1 MNQIMSETIP
11 FVLQQHQKSTLEKF
25 LQIIDG
31 TKLAVIAEQSD
42 KVHLQQWLKVM
53 LCSDFATRQF
63 GRHKEAIA
71 EQWLAGDF
79 ARAMQKNEMAEKLA
93 VCLHC
98 VETESQLLQELR
110 NFRNQQMLRICYRD
124 INGLADLSEV
134 LTELTELANCTIRQA
149 LQWLDKAQQKE
160 FGTVLD
166 SQGKPMPLIIIGMGK
181 LGAYELNF
189 SSDVDLV
196 FAFAEHGETV
206 NGPRSISH
214 NEYFI
219 KLGQRLIKALDQKT
233 TDGFVFRVDMRL
245 RPFGQSG
252 PLVVTYNALEEY
264 YARHGREWERYA
276 LIKARVITGS
286 DADKETLRALLV
298 PFVYRRYIDF
308 GVFESLREMKAMI
321 AREVKQKKKEHNVKL
336 GAGGIREIEFL
347 AQAFQLLRGGRDPQ
361 LRERQVQK
369 VLVILGKQSILPE
382 DVVTELLRS
391 YDFLRRTEHRI
402 QQIDDQQTHNL
413 PDNDFPRA
421 RIAYGMGY
429 ENWETFAVELK
440 SVRKYV
446 HDHFQ
451 QLFQEPQAEGD
462 DNTDSIAYKNVQ
474 GIWQASVSEE
484 HAADILSELGYQDGM
499 TIVRLLASFR
509 DSHHY
514 RKMSREGSERL
525 DKLMPLVLKA
535 VALAADSETTFK
547 RIMDVL
553 ESVCRRSVYL
563 VLLIENPQGLSQ
575 LVKLCAAS
583 SWISRLL
590 SRYPALFDEL
600 LDARALYAPLKK
612 AQLFQELEEKFSTIA
627 IDDLEQR
634 MELLRQFKQSQTLRV
649 AAADVAGI
657 IPVEKVSDY
666 LTWIAEVII
675 EFVLQTAWHD
685 LVSRYGQPQCSVV
698 NNDQDEAQTRCD
710 NSKDISSGTG
720 FGLLGFGK
728 MGGIELGYSSD
739 LDMVFIFSNDFNG
752 AATDASGIHNGKS
765 IDNLQFYSKLS
776 LRIMHILQTQTHSGI
791 LYEADMRLRPNG
803 HSGLIISN
811 LRAFREYQLEKAWT
825 WEHQALVRARFIAGD
840 KQLIADYDAV
850 RREVL
855 GQPRETDLL
864 KKEVCAMRA
873 KMRLA
878 LVKKRKGYFDIKQGL
893 GGVADIEFMV
903 QFMVLNYACEYP
915 ELLTWT
921 DNKRILQMLSETALL
936 PESTVDDLSEC
947 YRLFRDRLHQLSLQ
961 EVSGLVPDGEFEK
974 QRKKI
979 QCHWREIME

>member
-1 MNQIMSETIP
+1 MNQIMSETMP
-11 FVLQQHQKSTLEKF
+11 LVLQKQQKSTFENF
-25 LQIIDG
+25 LQIIRG
-31 TKLAVIAEQSD
+31 TKLEVIAEPSD
-42 KVHLQQWLKVM
+42 NVHLQQWLKLM
-53 LCSDFATRQF
+53 LCSDFVTRQF
-63 GRHKEAIA
+63 SRHKEAIA

-93 VCLHC
+93 VCLHG
-98 VETESQLLQELR
+98 VDTESQLLQELR
-110 NFRNQQMLRICYRD
+110 NFRNQQMVRISYRD
-124 INGLADLSEV
+124 VNGLADLGEV
-134 LTELTELANCTIRQA
+134 LSELTALADCTIRQA

-160 FGTVLD
+160 FGAALD

-233 TDGFVFRVDMRL
+233 ADGFVFRVDMRL

-252 PLVVTYNALEEY
+252 PLVVSYNALEEY
-264 YARHGREWERYA
+264 YATHGREWERYA
-276 LIKARVITGS
+276 LIKARVITGGE
-286 DADKETLRALLV
+286 ADKETLRTLLE
-298 PFVYRRYIDF
+298 PFIYRRYIDF
-308 GVFESLREMKAMI
+308 GVFESLRDMKTMI

-361 LRERQVQK
+361 LRQRQVQK
-369 VLVILGKQSILPE
+369 ILVILGKQSILPE
-382 DVVTELLRS
+382 DVVTELLHS

-402 QQIDDQQTHNL
+402 QQMDDQQTHNL
-413 PDNDFPRA
+413 PDNDFSRA
-421 RIAYGMGY
+421 RIAYGMDY
-429 ENWETFAVELK
+429 ENWETFAVDLN
-440 SVRKYV
+440 SIRKYV
-446 HDHFQ
+446 HEHFQ
-451 QLFQEPQAEGD
+451 QLFREPQVED
-462 DNTDSIAYKNVQ
+462 DTTGSLALKNVQ
-474 GIWQASVSEE
+474 GIWQASVSDE
-484 HAADILSELGYQDGM
+484 HAAEILSELGYQDGM
-499 TIVRLLASFR
+499 TIVRLLAGFR

-514 RKMSREGSERL
+514 RKISKEGGERL

-535 VALAADSETTFK
+535 VALAEDSETTFK
-547 RIMDVL
+547 RIMDVI

-563 VLLIENPQGLSQ
+563 VLLIENPGGLSQ

-600 LDARALYAPLKK
+600 LDSRALYAPLKK
-612 AQLFQELEEKFSTIA
+612 EQLFQELEEKFSTIG

-657 IPVEKVSDY
+657 VPVEKVSDY

-675 EFVLQTAWHD
+675 DFVLQTAWHD
-685 LVSRYGQPQCSVV
+685 LVSRYGQPQRSATEGEQDKGRTDSVI
-698 NNDQDEAQTRCD
+698 DTG
-710 NSKDISSGTG
+710 SGTG

-739 LDMVFIFSNDFNG
+739 LDMVFIYSNAFNG
-752 AATDASGIHNGKS
+752 AATDVGGIENGRS

-840 KQLIADYDAV
+840 EQLIADYDAV
-850 RREVL
+850 RQEVL
-855 GQPRETDLL
+855 EQPRDTEVL
-864 KKEVCAMRA
+864 KKEVRDMRA

-878 LVKKRKGYFDIKQGL
+878 LAKKRKGCFDIKQGF
-893 GGVADIEFMV
+893 GGVADIEFIV

-921 DNKRILQMLSETALL
+921 DNKRILQILSETALL
-936 PESTVDDLSEC
+936 PELTVYDLSEC
-947 YRLFRDRLHQLSLQ
+947 YRLFRARLHQLSLQ
-961 EVSGLVPDGEFEK
+961 EVSGLVSDGEFEK
-974 QRKKI
+974 ERKKI
-979 QCHWREIME
+979 QRHWREIME